1 VPPAGWRF
9 GHFLTIDGKTVQEE
23 NHDRPPP
30 AGGEFM
36 WSFHNHF
43 SSRLFI
49 PTFHPDFSS
58 RLFILTLLFLGAF
71 FREQVAA

>member
-49 PTFHPDFSS
+49 
-58 RLFILTLLFLGAF
+58 LTLLFLGAF